1 MLLVGQAVWSEQT
14 LWSVSKTTAAA
25 DKDLVVRVAG
35 GLGECMVKQMCK
47 NTTHQPEQ
55 LSRLG
60 IEALKG
66 QPFLN
71 ISPSSGNIE
80 ARLMS
85 FLLHLMEARWWSYMS
100 HEKAMPDRFAAIL
113 SPVDSCRKALEYL
126 SALWEASIQ
135 VESARNMGDSAAAAW
150 KLRQEFCWL
159 SWPLSQ
165 FIMRLLAH
173 HNWLPT
179 SSVVNF
185 LQVLF
190 NRIGDTKCIEETHRI
205 GRAIEKRHQQPD
217 VLSMHT
223 FYGALQNQQT
233 PLAQRGIPHI
243 CTPPSGVYQPPQNS
257 APPHPWCKVFGKQAL
272 LKLPATCQVNM
283 KDFKSYTPHS
293 GKPSIAAAAALVHL
307 NTTGQLDKAGEMWHA
322 VTLMPHSLV
331 RNLNQVFL
339 VIAQG
344 RFGAQAWPAEKVCP
358 TSEGQGGQRRWGFK
372 TSCNFVWIFT
382 ESLSNWFFIDFEW
395 EINNCQVMDFG
406 FLVAREKYADDM
418 PMSISLTS
426 GDENRS
432 HVPVLAEAL
441 VTQGR
446 YRLTKHDC
454 NALCHDGTSKP
465 KNLAAGKDEEVK
477 MLENCCTIMPH
488 FHNI

>member
-1 MLLVGQAVWSEQT
+1 
-14 LWSVSKTTAAA
+14 
-25 DKDLVVRVAG
+25 
-35 GLGECMVKQMCK
+35 
-47 NTTHQPEQ
+47 
-55 LSRLG
+55 
-60 IEALKG
+60 
-66 QPFLN
+66 
-71 ISPSSGNIE
+71 
-80 ARLMS
+80 
-85 FLLHLMEARWWSYMS
+85 
-100 HEKAMPDRFAAIL
+100 
-113 SPVDSCRKALEYL
+113 
-126 SALWEASIQ
+126 
-135 VESARNMGDSAAAAW
+135 
-150 KLRQEFCWL
+150 
-159 SWPLSQ
+159 
-165 FIMRLLAH
+165 
-173 HNWLPT
+173 
-179 SSVVNF
+179 
-185 LQVLF
+185 
-190 NRIGDTKCIEETHRI
+190 
-205 GRAIEKRHQQPD
+205 
-217 VLSMHT
+217 
-223 FYGALQNQQT
+223 
-233 PLAQRGIPHI
+233 
-243 CTPPSGVYQPPQNS
+243 
-257 APPHPWCKVFGKQAL
+257 VFGKQAL

-358 TSEGQGGQRRWGFK
+358 TSASQGGQRRWGFK

-446 YRLTKHDC
+446 YRLTKHDR

-477 MLENCCTIMPH
+477 MLEKLL
-488 FHNI
+488 HNHASLPQYLKRLDHWHTMEAAKNKRRQHKAMQKANKPGEESNEDIGNNGTSSESDSGDDNKATCYAFTCAALQEMDDTNMFARNERVATKKQPASTSLPTACI